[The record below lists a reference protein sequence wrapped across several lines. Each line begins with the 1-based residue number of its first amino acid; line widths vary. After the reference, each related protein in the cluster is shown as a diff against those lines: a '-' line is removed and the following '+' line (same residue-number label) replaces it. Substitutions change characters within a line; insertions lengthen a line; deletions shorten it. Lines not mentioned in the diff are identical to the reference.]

1 MDAIVGV
8 GFPSETTAKR
18 YLDLKMAILTPGGIE
33 WDCDALLSMP
43 EEAIQLLYEDLR
55 AERSEIHLK
64 NHPEPASLIL
74 TH

>member
-1 MDAIVGV
+1 
-8 GFPSETTAKR
+8 
-18 YLDLKMAILTPGGIE
+18 MAILTPGGIE

-55 AERSEIHLK
+55 AERSENHLK